1 MKKIREL
8 YIKYKEIINYLIV
21 GVLTTVVTLAIY
33 YISVNTFLNPE
44 DSIQL
49 QIANI
54 ISWIA
59 GVIFA
64 YFTNRK
70 YVFESK
76 EKNKLKE
83 ASKFVVSRIATLLM
97 DMIIMWL
104 GVTILH
110 RNDKIMKLIS
120 QVVVIVANYL
130 FSKIFVF
137 KKKTKIKLLFAANSL
152 DVGGIE
158 KALVT
163 LVNKLD
169 EMGYNVTVALE
180 KKQGIFL
187 EELNENINII
197 EYKPSSNEN
206 IFIRKIINLFKRII
220 FIVKYKN
227 KYDFS
232 ASFATYSIP
241 ASFMSRVASENCC
254 LWGHADYLTLFDN
267 DVTKFKK
274 FFEDIKYDEFKHFV
288 FVSKEGRASFLKIFP
303 QKEKETITL
312 NNLIN
317 YKKIEK
323 LSNCKIEMKKNEKV
337 ITFLNVGRHD
347 EKQKK
352 LTRIIEASKLLE
364 KDNLNFQV
372 LFVGDGPD
380 NEIYKDIVKKEGL
393 ESKIIFLG
401 AKSNPYPYFKISD
414 CVVLSSE
421 YEGYPVVFL
430 ESFVMNK
437 PIITTKVSDYEEVD
451 GVFGYA
457 VEKNAKDIYEKMKDF
472 IENGYIIKEKFDAKK
487 YNEHILKSLKSIF

>member
-1 MKKIREL
+1 
-8 YIKYKEIINYLIV
+8 
-21 GVLTTVVTLAIY
+21 
-33 YISVNTFLNPE
+33 
-44 DSIQL
+44 
-49 QIANI
+49 
-54 ISWIA
+54 
-59 GVIFA
+59 
-64 YFTNRK
+64 
-70 YVFESK
+70 
-76 EKNKLKE
+76 
-83 ASKFVVSRIATLLM
+83 
-97 DMIIMWL
+97 
-104 GVTILH
+104 
-110 RNDKIMKLIS
+110 
-120 QVVVIVANYL
+120 
-130 FSKIFVF
+130 
-137 KKKTKIKLLFAANSL
+137 
-152 DVGGIE
+152 
-158 KALVT
+158 
-163 LVNKLD
+163 
-169 EMGYNVTVALE
+169 MGYNVTVALE

-197 EYKPSSNEN
+197 EYKPSSNKN

>member
-1 MKKIREL
+1 MR
-8 YIKYKEIINYLIV
+8 
-21 GVLTTVVTLAIY
+21 
-33 YISVNTFLNPE
+33 
-44 DSIQL
+44 
-49 QIANI
+49 
-54 ISWIA
+54 
-59 GVIFA
+59 
-64 YFTNRK
+64 
-70 YVFESK
+70 
-76 EKNKLKE
+76 
-83 ASKFVVSRIATLLM
+83 
-97 DMIIMWL
+97 
-104 GVTILH
+104 
-110 RNDKIMKLIS
+110 
-120 QVVVIVANYL
+120 L
-130 FSKIFVF
+130 F
-137 KKKTKIKLLFAANSL
+137 FAANSL

-187 EELNENINII
+187 EELNENIDII
-197 EYKPSSNEN
+197 EYRPSSNGN

-267 DVTKFKK
+267 NVPKFKK

-288 FVSKEGRASFLKIFP
+288 FVSKEGRASFVKIFP

-317 YKKIEK
+317 YRKIEE
-323 LSNCKIEMKKNEKV
+323 LSNDKIEIKKNKDV

-352 LTRIIEASKLLE
+352 LTRIIEASKLLD
-364 KDNLNFQV
+364 KDNISFRV

-380 NEIYKDIVKKEGL
+380 NKNYKDIVKKEGL

-401 AKSNPYPYFKISD
+401 AKSNPYPYFKIAD

-451 GVFGYA
+451 GIFGYA
-457 VEKNAKDIYEKMKDF
+457 VEKNSQDIYEKMKDF
-472 IENGYIIKEKFDAKK
+472 IENGYIIKEKFDAEK
-487 YNEHILKSLKSIF
+487 YNEHILESLKSIF

>member
-1 MKKIREL
+1 MTNSSILFLYLKKE
-8 YIKYKEIINYLIV
+8 E
-21 GVLTTVVTLAIY
+21 
-33 YISVNTFLNPE
+33 
-44 DSIQL
+44 
-49 QIANI
+49 
-54 ISWIA
+54 
-59 GVIFA
+59 
-64 YFTNRK
+64 
-70 YVFESK
+70 
-76 EKNKLKE
+76 
-83 ASKFVVSRIATLLM
+83 
-97 DMIIMWL
+97 
-104 GVTILH
+104 
-110 RNDKIMKLIS
+110 
-120 QVVVIVANYL
+120 QV
-130 FSKIFVF
+130 
-137 KKKTKIKLLFAANSL
+137 
-152 DVGGIE
+152 
-158 KALVT
+158 
-163 LVNKLD
+163 
-169 EMGYNVTVALE
+169 
-180 KKQGIFL
+180 
-187 EELNENINII
+187 
-197 EYKPSSNEN
+197 
-206 IFIRKIINLFKRII
+206 
-220 FIVKYKN
+220 
-227 KYDFS
+227 
-232 ASFATYSIP
+232 
-241 ASFMSRVASENCC
+241 
-254 LWGHADYLTLFDN
+254 
-267 DVTKFKK
+267 
-274 FFEDIKYDEFKHFV
+274 
-288 FVSKEGRASFLKIFP
+288 FLKIFP

-317 YKKIEK
+317 YKKIEE

-457 VEKNAKDIYEKMKDF
+457 VEKNAQDIYEKMKDF

-487 YNEHILKSLKSIF
+487 YNEHILKSLKSIFLI

>member
-1 MKKIREL
+1 
-8 YIKYKEIINYLIV
+8 
-21 GVLTTVVTLAIY
+21 
-33 YISVNTFLNPE
+33 
-44 DSIQL
+44 
-49 QIANI
+49 
-54 ISWIA
+54 
-59 GVIFA
+59 
-64 YFTNRK
+64 
-70 YVFESK
+70 
-76 EKNKLKE
+76 
-83 ASKFVVSRIATLLM
+83 
-97 DMIIMWL
+97 
-104 GVTILH
+104 
-110 RNDKIMKLIS
+110 
-120 QVVVIVANYL
+120 
-130 FSKIFVF
+130 
-137 KKKTKIKLLFAANSL
+137 
-152 DVGGIE
+152 
-158 KALVT
+158 
-163 LVNKLD
+163 
-169 EMGYNVTVALE
+169 
-180 KKQGIFL
+180 
-187 EELNENINII
+187 
-197 EYKPSSNEN
+197 
-206 IFIRKIINLFKRII
+206 
-220 FIVKYKN
+220 
-227 KYDFS
+227 
-232 ASFATYSIP
+232 
-241 ASFMSRVASENCC
+241 MSRVASENCC